1 MKLDRA
7 VNSKQLA
14 AETRS
19 MPHILMH
26 QMRALSGF
34 LFEAALLRNSNVC
47 SEFLLGLLTLIA
59 LFIRCSKFS
68 WCLMVLCFFLC
79 FWWFFM
85 DPEVGATG
93 REVGATGREVG
104 ATGRDAKIPP
114 LPMLI
119 A

>member
-34 LFEAALLRNSNVC
+34 LFEAALL
-47 SEFLLGLLTLIA
+47 LI
-59 LFIRCSKFS
+59 
-68 WCLMVLCFFLC
+68 LMSVQSFFWAC
-79 FWWFFM
+79 
-85 DPEVGATG
+85 
-93 REVGATGREVG
+93 
-104 ATGRDAKIPP
+104 
-114 LPMLI
+114 
-119 A
+119 

>member
-68 WCLMVLCFFLC
+68 WCLMVLCFFCVFGGFLWTQKWVQLGGKWAQLGGMPKYHHCLC
-79 FWWFFM
+79 
-85 DPEVGATG
+85 
-93 REVGATGREVG
+93 
-104 ATGRDAKIPP
+104 
-114 LPMLI
+114 
-119 A
+119 